1 MLSKISGF
9 SWSVQLSVWSLG
21 ASIVKCPKCLNIDT
35 KVVDSRPVE
44 EAGAIRRRRECEK
57 CNFRFST
64 YEQIELLGLAVTKRD
79 GSKQPYSREKLE
91 HGLRR
96 AFEKRNLTDYM
107 FRKVIS
113 EIEQEIQRKNGGE
126 ITSEQIGEIVMKVI
140 RKIDKVAYIRFASVY
155 RQFEDINEFK
165 QEILK
170 LWVSN
175 FGQFLCE

>member
-1 MLSKISGF
+1 M
-9 SWSVQLSVWSLG
+9 
-21 ASIVKCPKCLNIDT
+21 KCPKCLNIET

-64 YEQIELLGLAVTKRD
+64 YEQLEILDLAVMKRD
-79 GSKQPYSREKLE
+79 GTRQPYLRDKLE
-91 HGLRR
+91 RGLKR

-113 EIEQEIQRKNGGE
+113 EIEQDIQKKSGGGE
-126 ITSEQIGEIVMKVI
+126 ITSELIGEIIMKVI
-140 RKIDKVAYIRFASVY
+140 RKVDKVAYIRFASVY
-155 RQFEDINEFK
+155 RQFEDIHEFK

-170 LWVSN
+170 L
-175 FGQFLCE
+175 

>member
-1 MLSKISGF
+1 M
-9 SWSVQLSVWSLG
+9 
-21 ASIVKCPKCLNIDT
+21 
-35 KVVDSRPVE
+35 VDSRPVE

-170 LWVSN
+170 L
-175 FGQFLCE
+175 

>member
-1 MLSKISGF
+1 M
-9 SWSVQLSVWSLG
+9 
-21 ASIVKCPKCLNIDT
+21 KCPKCLNIDT

-64 YEQIELLGLAVTKRD
+64 YEQIEILGLTVVKRD
-79 GSKQPYSREKLE
+79 GDRQPYVRDKLE
-91 HGLRR
+91 RGLRR
-96 AFEKRNLTDYM
+96 AFEKRDLSDYM
-107 FRKVIS
+107 FRKVVS
-113 EIEQEIQRKNGGE
+113 EVEQEIQKKSGSGE

-140 RKIDKVAYIRFASVY
+140 RKVDKVAYIRFASVY

-170 LWVSN
+170 L
-175 FGQFLCE
+175 